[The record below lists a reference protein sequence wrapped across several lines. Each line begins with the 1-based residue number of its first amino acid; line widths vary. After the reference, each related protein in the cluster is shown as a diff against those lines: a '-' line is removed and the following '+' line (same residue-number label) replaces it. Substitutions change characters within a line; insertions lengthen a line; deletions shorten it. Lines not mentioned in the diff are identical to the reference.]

1 MGRRGFTLVELV
13 VALAAVAMLAA
24 LALPSFAGRLTAAR
38 RADATAALERIQA
51 AQERHRAMH
60 GLYAAGLGA
69 LGQAAMSVEGLY
81 ALSLEPGPGEGYTAV
96 ARARADGPQ
105 HDDAACAEITLR
117 VEQGFATHGP
127 TLRCWNR

>member
-1 MGRRGFTLVELV
+1 MRQGFTLIELV

-24 LALPSFAGRLTAAR
+24 FTLPTFAGRLTAAR

-51 AQERHRAMH
+51 AQERHRAAH
-60 GLYAAGLGA
+60 GLYAAELAA
-69 LGQAAMSVEGLY
+69 LGQTTGSLEGLY
-81 ALSLEPGPGEGYTAV
+81 ALSLEPGPGDGYTAV

-105 HDDAACAEITLR
+105 HDDAACAAITLR